1 MSHASNPF
9 DRFELDPSSDLAEI
23 TEALRDRSET
33 LAPEE
38 RPALRSAWEALT
50 LHPRHRLELALTA
63 VPESRAPL
71 GAPPARAAPRASARE
86 AEELTLTDLVGL
98 SPLEPSLEARGPH
111 ERALF
116 APRRVLPP
124 K

>member
-1 MSHASNPF
+1 MSQASNPF

-33 LAPEE
+33 VAPDA
-38 RPALRSAWEALT
+38 RAALRSAWEALT

-63 VPESRAPL
+63 VPETRAPL
-71 GAPPARAAPRASARE
+71 GSPPPRAALRATAGERDD
-86 AEELTLTDLVGL
+86 LTLTDLVGL
-98 SPLEPSLEARGPH
+98 PPLEPSLGPRGPG
-111 ERALF
+111 ERALL